1 METRELYTSV
11 IVTFVGSKLRNPK
24 VRDAINAILRELG
37 EEKAPARCVV
47 DTGFD
52 CTHIYDKVNAFLD
65 ENFKGAELAEYD
77 YGKLEEK
84 LMAVVSAEPKT
95 N

>member
-11 IVTFVGSKLRNPK
+11 VVTFVGSKLRNPK
-24 VRDAINAILRELG
+24 VRDAINALIREMG
-37 EEKAPARCVV
+37 EEKDPARCVV
-47 DTGFD
+47 NTGFD
-52 CTHIYDKVNAFLD
+52 CADTYDKVNAFLD
-65 ENFKGAELAEYD
+65 ENFSGAELAEYD